1 MMFLAKGMTSGYIPQ
16 GAALFSHEIYRG
28 ITERVGPDTVFGHGY
43 THTGHPTSCAVTL
56 KCIDLYCDLVDDS
69 ARLGRRLL
77 ERLSELAD
85 QDPWITHVRGRG
97 LAAGVDVVDGPTGQ
111 RLDASVDAAA
121 RIRREAHRRGLMTRV
136 FDGDMF
142 GFAPP
147 LIISD
152 DELDEMVDIFGASV
166 AAVRND
172 EDRR

>member
-1 MMFLAKGMTSGYIPQ
+1 MG
-16 GAALFSHEIYRG
+16 R
-28 ITERVGPDTVFGHGY
+28 DTVFGHGF

-56 KCIDLYCDLVDDS
+56 KCIELYSDLVDDS
-69 ARLGRRLL
+69 ARLGLRLL
-77 ERLSELAD
+77 DRLTELAD

-97 LAAGVDVVDGPTGQ
+97 LAAGVDVVDGPTGE
-111 RLDASVDAAA
+111 RHDPSVDAMG
-121 RIRREAHRRGLMTRV
+121 RIRREAHRRGLMTRM

-147 LIISD
+147 LVISD
-152 DELDEMVDIFGASV
+152 DELDEMIDIFGASV